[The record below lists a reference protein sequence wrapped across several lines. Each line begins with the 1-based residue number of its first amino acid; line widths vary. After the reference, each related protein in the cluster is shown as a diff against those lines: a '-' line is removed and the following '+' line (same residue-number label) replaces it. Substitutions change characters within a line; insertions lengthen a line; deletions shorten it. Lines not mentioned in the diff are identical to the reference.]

1 MPATTVAAKL
11 KVPFYGH
18 GRQYH
23 SIKKEIDD
31 AFHAVMESEAYVMG
45 PALGR
50 FEKELAQ
57 YFGMKHAVGLN
68 SGTDALWLAFF
79 ALGIQPGD
87 EVITTTNTFFATA
100 EAIWIAGGKAVFVDS
115 DPVTNNIDVTK
126 IEAAIT
132 LADGWNRSRASVRA
146 LRGHEDGQRDCEEAQ
161 AVGGGR

>member
-1 MPATTVAAKL
+1 MPRSATSPKL

-23 SIKKEIDD
+23 NIKKEIDD

-45 PALGR
+45 PTLAR

-57 YFGMKHAVGLN
+57 FFGMKHAVGLN

-87 EVITTTNTFFATA
+87 EVITTANTFFATA
-100 EAIWIAGGKAVFVDS
+100 EAIWIAGG
-115 DPVTNNIDVTK
+115 
-126 IEAAIT
+126 
-132 LADGWNRSRASVRA
+132 
-146 LRGHEDGQRDCEEAQ
+146 
-161 AVGGGR
+161 